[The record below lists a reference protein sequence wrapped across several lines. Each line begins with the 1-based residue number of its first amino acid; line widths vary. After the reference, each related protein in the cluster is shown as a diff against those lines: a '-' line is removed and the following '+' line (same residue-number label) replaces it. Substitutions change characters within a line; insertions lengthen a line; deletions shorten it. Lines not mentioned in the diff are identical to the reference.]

1 VRRAPS
7 SSPDPGPALPTV
19 TPAGSG
25 PAGLRSSAHRRRRVV
40 ARAVCVGLFA
50 VPLLACRADV
60 RVQVALTPAG
70 SGSVAASLVLD
81 RQAVVVAGGSV
92 DVGDLR
98 RDGWTVAGP
107 TGAPDGSETVTVSHA
122 FANADQA
129 AALLGRLGPAFRL
142 TVTHHHAAAS
152 SSVGLSGSVDLR
164 GGIDTLA
171 GAPGSPGAAGG
182 LAGALAA
189 VARAGG
195 TVPTVSAAVVARMP
209 SRPKRVLGGGTV
221 AGDTVT
227 WTVPVGTSAAIGAT
241 SVRTDTTAR
250 RWLEAA
256 AALVVALVVVVAVQA
271 VVAGR
276 RTRR

>member
-7 SSPDPGPALPTV
+7 PSPDPALPTAN
-19 TPAGSG
+19 PAGV
-25 PAGLRSSAHRRRRVV
+25 RSSAFPGWRVV
-40 ARAVCVGLFA
+40 ARAACVGLFA

-81 RQAVVVAGGSV
+81 RQAVAVGGGSI
-92 DVGDLR
+92 DVVDLR

-107 TGAPDGSETVTVSHA
+107 TGAPDGSETISATHA

-142 TVTHHHAAAS
+142 SVAHHHGAAS
-152 SSVGLSGSVDLR
+152 SSVGLGGVVDLR

-171 GAPGSPGAAGG
+171 GAPGSAGAAAG

-209 SRPKRVLGGGTV
+209 GRPTGVLGGGTV

-227 WTVPVGTSAAIGAT
+227 WTVPIGTTAAIGVT

-256 AALVVALVVVVAVQA
+256 AALVVALVVVVALQA
-271 VVAGR
+271 VVARR